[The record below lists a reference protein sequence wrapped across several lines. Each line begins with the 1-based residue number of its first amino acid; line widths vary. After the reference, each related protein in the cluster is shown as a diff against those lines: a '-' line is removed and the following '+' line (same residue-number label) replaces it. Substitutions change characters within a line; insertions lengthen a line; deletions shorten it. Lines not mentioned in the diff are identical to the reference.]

1 MVREQSGHA
10 SFGGNSAVSEASSM
24 RSIPSS
30 LRSPGKGHQRIKPV
44 KSNHSIFSLRDAR
57 AAGLGTLAVATIP
70 SLPTLE
76 GVLTE
81 YNHEANAELLYEL
94 CAALAKLGLASE
106 EDWHVHKDHAVAF
119 AQSAILYGI
128 GKKRNEL
135 LQRNVD
141 YSLTICDSY
150 ERYGYGDTLEKGKLI
165 VKIEC
170 GQSGYLEMG
179 QIIEALEGEES
190 ELGAAFY
197 WTLLRSL
204 YRVIQVYD
212 HDDALRYEEGLRKMA
227 ADDDESNREQYEFP
241 EVRKSL
247 PACIRRSL
255 THTKADRRRF
265 RQLLRRH
272 LHGRYRKW
280 IECLRRIE
288 KLARVNVGARR
299 NELESYYDG
308 PPVPWVL
315 IAFEEN
321 DAIVACFDEEAQHML
336 ESSPEPAFGLDYSPK
351 NHNSVL
357 RVLRAVDRFIEFNC
371 ELFRLT
377 EEFKKWEAQRATRNR
392 NRTEPAVQAA

>member
-1 MVREQSGHA
+1 
-10 SFGGNSAVSEASSM
+10 M
-24 RSIPSS
+24 RSISSS
-30 LRSPGKGHQRIKPV
+30 LRRPGNGHRRIEPV
-44 KSNHSIFSLRDAR
+44 KSNHSTFSLRDAR
-57 AAGLGTLAVATIP
+57 AAGVGTLAAATIP

-106 EDWHVHKDHAVAF
+106 EHWHVHKDAVAF
-119 AQSAILYGI
+119 AQSAILHGI
-128 GKKRNEL
+128 GKRRNEL

-179 QIIEALEGEES
+179 QIIEALEREEC

-197 WTLLRSL
+197 WTLMRSL

-212 HDDALRYEEGLRKMA
+212 HEDALRYEEGLREMA
-227 ADDDESNREQYEFP
+227 ADDDESNRDQYEFP

-255 THTKADRRRF
+255 EHSKADRRRY
-265 RQLLRRH
+265 RQLLRKYRD
-272 LHGRYRKW
+272 GAYRKW
-280 IECLRRIE
+280 IAHLRRLE
-288 KLARVNVGARR
+288 RLARVNVHAQR
-299 NELESYYDG
+299 NELDSYYDG
-308 PPVPWVL
+308 PTVPSLLV
-315 IAFEEN
+315 AFAES

-336 ESSPEPAFGLDYSPK
+336 ESSPEPTFGLEFSPAS
-351 NHNSVL
+351 HGSVM
-357 RVLRAVDRFIEFNC
+357 RVLRALDLGVPNIGS
-371 ELFRLT
+371 LFSCASKQYPRYS
-377 EEFKKWEAQRATRNR
+377 A
-392 NRTEPAVQAA
+392 

>member
-1 MVREQSGHA
+1 
-10 SFGGNSAVSEASSM
+10 M
-24 RSIPSS
+24 RNIRSS
-30 LRSPGKGHQRIKPV
+30 LRRPGEGHRRIEPV
-44 KSNHSIFSLRDAR
+44 KSNHSTFSLRDAR
-57 AAGLGTLAVATIP
+57 AAGVVTLAPATIP

-81 YNHEANAELLYEL
+81 FNHEANAELLYEL
-94 CAALAKLGLASE
+94 CAALAKFGLASE

-119 AQSAILYGI
+119 AQNAILNGI

-150 ERYGYGDTLEKGKLI
+150 ERYGYGDTLENGKLI

-179 QIIEALEGEES
+179 EIIEVLEREEC

-197 WTLLRSL
+197 WTLMRSL

-212 HDDALRYEEGLRKMA
+212 HEDALRYEEGLREMA
-227 ADDDESNREQYEFP
+227 ADDDESNRDQYEFP

-255 THTKADRRRF
+255 ERSKADRRRY
-265 RQLLRRH
+265 RQLLRKHRD
-272 LHGRYRKW
+272 GAYRKP
-280 IECLRRIE
+280 IEHLRRLE
-288 KLARVNVGARR
+288 KLARLHVHTRR
-299 NELESYYDG
+299 NELDSYYDG
-308 PPVPWVL
+308 PPVPSLLV
-315 IAFEEN
+315 AFAEN

-336 ESSPEPAFGLDYSPK
+336 ESSPEPAFGLEFSPS
-351 NHNSVL
+351 NHGSVL
-357 RVLRAVDRFIEFNC
+357 RVLRALDRFIEFHC
-371 ELFRLT
+371 ELFRMT
-377 EEFKKWEAQRATRNR
+377 AEFKKRETLHATRNR
-392 NRTEPAVQAA
+392 NRTERAVQAV